1 MSQALRLGGRGV
13 VPESPP
19 AGPAFG
25 KCPIKGLL
33 CHAYLPAHFGSKNED
48 GLPWSR
54 GRLCC
59 DKQPGERGTGR
70 GPGLWAAGQVVRRT
84 AAGEPR
90 GGRGRAHCS
99 SASRCRSFPSS
110 SPTVTVRLG
119 LSLPHIIDVCRG
131 PSLPCTFRQNERG
144 TAIRG
149 SPSTGK
155 GLFLFKDF
163 RL

>member
-84 AAGEPR
+84 AAG
-90 GGRGRAHCS
+90 
-99 SASRCRSFPSS
+99 
-110 SPTVTVRLG
+110 
-119 LSLPHIIDVCRG
+119 
-131 PSLPCTFRQNERG
+131 G
-144 TAIRG
+144 TARG
-149 SPSTGK
+149 ARKGPLQLCEQVPLIPLLLVPDCDCPSGPLAPSHHRCVPRAK
-155 GLFLFKDF
+155 PALHLSAE
-163 RL
+163 